1 MLNRN
6 RMGRRYLRESEDK
19 ITEDDIRDY
28 IYGVAQSTADRL
40 DFEIDYAIANNHW
53 NDLDIIENGEVD
65 AEMLPVRIDLKDDY
79 AIEYK
84 AIADWVDDIY
94 YTYDFDMYAYVSK
107 DFVLGS
113 INGDSDLNYEYEAI
127 EFMFGSGGSI
137 KNVYMN
143 DTDKITKEI
152 YTRLEQSLKR
162 KGIYDLVGQPKVEL
176 NESRKCK
183 KYKRMIGESSE
194 DRDPKSEKKE
204 DMLEAI
210 ESFAMLTCAFPIN
223 DLSKQREIEKDENGN
238 KVAVANTIAFTF
250 LIENEKIQEHF
261 RKKGTEEFRILFR
274 SKIEQNG
281 LTSLAKEI
289 FVNDKLIARSAQG
302 YFGAKKAIYDYFVR
316 ILEKDKFFDSLKE
329 SKRKSFRGGATLR
342 RL

>member
-1 MLNRN
+1 MTKRIPEYEITNEIWEIAAHILRSLDRELDNAMDNGFEDEEAILDGDLEYATIGCIAYIDIIADNPVIKEFLRN
-6 RMGRRYLRESEDK
+6 LSENDKEIEIWASVPKEVVLGDHENDISIDYTYKQIVADFGSYKVLENVNMGDLDK
-19 ITEDDIRDY
+19 IKEFIFDAI
-28 IYGVAQSTADRL
+28 
-40 DFEIDYAIANNHW
+40 FEH
-53 NDLDIIENGEVD
+53 LEE
-65 AEMLPVRIDLKDDY
+65 
-79 AIEYK
+79 
-84 AIADWVDDIY
+84 
-94 YTYDFDMYAYVSK
+94 
-107 DFVLGS
+107 LG
-113 INGDSDLNYEYEAI
+113 I
-127 EFMFGSGGSI
+127 F
-137 KNVYMN
+137 
-143 DTDKITKEI
+143 
-152 YTRLEQSLKR
+152 R
-162 KGIYDLVGQPKVEL
+162 EL
-176 NESRKCK
+176 QESRLRK

-210 ESFAMLTCAFPIN
+210 KSFSMLTCAFPIN

-238 KVAVANTIAFTF
+238 KVAVASTIAFTF

-281 LTSLAKEI
+281 RTSLAEEI

-302 YFGAKKAIYDYFVR
+302 YFGAEKAIYDYFVR

-342 RL
+342 RF